1 MEAEFIN
8 LTEKNIDSEHLC
20 CIIRS
25 KTASRRGSLRCVL
38 WNRQRGCRAFLTTL
52 PCSTGDVSSP

>member
-25 KTASRRGSLRCVL
+25 KKPHPGAVHRGVFS
-38 WNRQRGCRAFLTTL
+38 G
-52 PCSTGDVSSP
+52 TGKGAAVRF